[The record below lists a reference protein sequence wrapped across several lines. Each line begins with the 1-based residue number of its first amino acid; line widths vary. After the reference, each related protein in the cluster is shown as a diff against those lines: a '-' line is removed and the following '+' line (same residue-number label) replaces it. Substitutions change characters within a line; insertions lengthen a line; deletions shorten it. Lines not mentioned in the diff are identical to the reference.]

1 MAIILLL
8 SIGDLSECRSVR
20 VLQSSDSS
28 DRLNPLSHLRHNKL
42 REYILKLQVTVV
54 MIVAGGFQKYGS
66 LNHGSIKVSKSW
78 VSHMI
83 STYAL

>member
-1 MAIILLL
+1 
-8 SIGDLSECRSVR
+8 
-20 VLQSSDSS
+20 
-28 DRLNPLSHLRHNKL
+28 
-42 REYILKLQVTVV
+42 